1 MYLPKK
7 EQFFI
12 YEETTDGVVAVFD
25 EVSQLL
31 HAAEETRDK
40 KYYVGFDCFSPFPI
54 HGIDA
59 AMGTPRSGI
68 PWITF
73 VMGLFGLTM
82 GFGYQ
87 FLTNVIDWPI
97 VYAGKD
103 YLAWPAFIPVTFEMT
118 IFFAGLSTGLS
129 LFALARLKPG
139 RKILHK
145 DFTSHKFGLFIPTT
159 APGYKEADTVNFLKS
174 LGASEVRVVKDNK

>member
-7 EQFFI
+7 EQFFT
-12 YEETTDGVVAVFD
+12 YEETTNGVIAVFD
-25 EVSQLL
+25 EVSQLI

-40 KYYVGFDCFSPFPI
+40 KFYVGFDCFSPFPI
-54 HGIDA
+54 HGLDQ

-73 VMGLFGLTM
+73 AMGLIGGTT
-82 GFGYQ
+82 GFMYQ

-97 VYAGKD
+97 NYSGKS
-103 YLAWPAFIPVTFEMT
+103 YLAWPAFVPVTFEMT
-118 IFFAGLSTGLS
+118 IFFAGIFSALTLFGL
-129 LFALARLKPG
+129 AKLKPG

-145 DFTSHKFGLFIPTT
+145 DFTSHKFGLWIPAT

-174 LGASEVRVVKDNK
+174 LGASEVKVVKE